1 MEQDQRNNGVEK
13 NKYTEE
19 ILELE
24 KQIFRYKRANAQL
37 QTGLG
42 EESAIRKMIPYI
54 ILLMWFIALKFME
67 NWMGYYLDISGQNYV
82 PILIVFVILLIR
94 RYLKDRKRQELREQI
109 KANWQKCDKL
119 QQEIDEIRRRT

>member
-1 MEQDQRNNGVEK
+1 MQNESNYDDNMEYKRK
-13 NKYTEE
+13 
-19 ILELE
+19 IMELE

-42 EESAIRKMIPYI
+42 EESSIRKIIPYI

-67 NWMGYYLDISGQNYV
+67 NWMGYYLDISRQNYV
-82 PILIVFVILLIR
+82 PILIAFVILLIW

>member
-82 PILIVFVILLIR
+82 PILIVFVILLIQ